1 MRAGRNQP
9 EDIFQRHLGQRQRG
23 QGPVDLG
30 DDHCAAGGQHCG
42 DGGRKQPPVGDMFNH
57 LGGIDDVK
65 HGAAFGKRLG
75 GHAAIIDLEAGLCRM
90 LARRLD
96 RLRGGVDA
104 GDGAAK
110 PRHRLCQQPAAAADI
125 ENAQP
130 LKAVRLP
137 AGADT
142 LDAVQDIVDAHRRE
156 IMERGHRTLAV
167 PPLR

>member
-1 MRAGRNQP
+1 MRAGGNQP
-9 EDIFQRHLGQRQRG
+9 EDVFQRHLGKRQRG
-23 QGPVDLG
+23 QGPVDRG
-30 DDHCAAGGQHCG
+30 DDHRAAGGQHRG
-42 DGGRKQPPVGDMFNH
+42 YGGGEQPPVGNMLDH
-57 LGGIDDVK
+57 LGSIDDVE

-75 GHAAIIDLEAGLCRM
+75 GHATIIDLEAGLCRM

-96 RLRGGVDA
+96 RLQGGVDA

-110 PRHRLCQQPAAAADI
+110 PRHRLGQQPAAAADI
-125 ENAQP
+125 KNTQP
-130 LKAVRLP
+130 LKAVRVP

-142 LDAVQDIVDAHRRE
+142 PDAVQNIVDSHRRE